1 MRQKSS
7 IFGRL
12 NLLIMYSLISFLIST
27 IPGLSQQG
35 SYSITAQ
42 NILDREN
49 TLNAEASTTAEIF
62 KFSINEILNSADIPV
77 LNANGDPEIFGRT
90 DYGSEFEL
98 ANDLSTTFEIEIPA
112 FVIDVLAEDKN
123 GEYLPVVINGVS
135 DEADGDYIRSYANDE
150 LNAYVEEIYNSNGPN
165 VFSYQYDNRT
175 EIQYLPDEGVNVT
188 HNLYTDGGQS
198 KNYVEGDLRV
208 YTETNSSGYNFINY
222 HDYNI
227 ENPIFAIEYNYE
239 DGATAFEINENNE
252 RYFQRTNSDS
262 TTEIV
267 YSEDQL
273 EIGQSTQTNGNS
285 TTYVKKTDELGNTQ
299 TIRQTETPD
308 GVTTLEYEKNE
319 AAISLNE
326 TYIRDT
332 PIINEDGTQSIF
344 YIGST
349 GAETHIIEELITE
362 NGDRSLYI
370 DDLPFLENVVA
381 VVSQADRIASKD
393 ALTQQLE
400 TLVEN
405 GEQSILLSENF
416 DNSNVRS
423 IDLKEFYDEI
433 NGQAVTPEMGYV
445 RLVADKENQYINLT
459 TGDVVE
465 FFVRPNE
472 SYLENHTSSSELF
485 FFDRPISE
493 TPIIAEIDSDGTD
506 YNTNESSPSEEDL
519 AIRVGPG
526 EEAIRSQN
534 EEIKVYVTTLYIPA
548 PASKFSPSQIV
559 MPVESDGT
567 YIYDEEPD
575 AAEKFADDQEVVAI
589 PAEEAKRLSEKVK
602 EIKKEKEKPTN
613 PKHDE
618 DEPPAL
624 DPGIEM
630 MIKLNNILIDVQKGP
645 SKLLSE
651 TKKKIEKEFPNISNQ
666 LVNLIINSANSNEK
680 FDLIGDPKEFLDK
693 ELAKISDPIE
703 LNSLLGSDLPQ
714 EDLIKIYN
722 LIIYK
727 FFTDLTELGFE
738 KLENQKISF
747 SVNVRNADQIL
758 EQVQLQQDIIAIASI
773 LGSARGNQG
782 LSNLLIEPDEVDL
795 DSSSA
800 LFESN
805 KSQKIL
811 NKIKRFSE
819 VITLINSQSTVT
831 NDGDQILDDTLPI
844 VEVNVGLGES
854 IADALEEKFT
864 EDKRLNRNFQT
875 RSQSS
880 KLEKFDFEIPP
891 REENTKPSAI
901 PPLLTE
907 AVKISD
913 QELQL
918 VAETTEATNNIL
930 DATINRMLT
939 ELGSTSIDTDSTQLI
954 SAANIQEQPN
964 QETPIIREDT
974 VFRNALSSAQKL
986 RQVEDIRAIFQILG
1000 LGS

>member
-62 KFSINEILNSADIPV
+62 KFSINEILNSADIPM
-77 LNANGDPEIFGRT
+77 LNANGDPEIFWRT

-135 DEADGDYIRSYANDE
+135 DEADGNYIRSYANDE

-370 DDLPFLENVVA
+370 DDLPFIENVVA

-405 GEQSILLSENF
+405 GEQSISLSEN
-416 DNSNVRS
+416 
-423 IDLKEFYDEI
+423 
-433 NGQAVTPEMGYV
+433 
-445 RLVADKENQYINLT
+445 
-459 TGDVVE
+459 
-465 FFVRPNE
+465 
-472 SYLENHTSSSELF
+472 
-485 FFDRPISE
+485 
-493 TPIIAEIDSDGTD
+493 
-506 YNTNESSPSEEDL
+506 PS
-519 AIRVGPG
+519 
-526 EEAIRSQN
+526 
-534 EEIKVYVTTLYIPA
+534 
-548 PASKFSPSQIV
+548 
-559 MPVESDGT
+559 
-567 YIYDEEPD
+567 
-575 AAEKFADDQEVVAI
+575 
-589 PAEEAKRLSEKVK
+589 
-602 EIKKEKEKPTN
+602 
-613 PKHDE
+613 
-618 DEPPAL
+618 
-624 DPGIEM
+624 
-630 MIKLNNILIDVQKGP
+630 
-645 SKLLSE
+645 
-651 TKKKIEKEFPNISNQ
+651 
-666 LVNLIINSANSNEK
+666 
-680 FDLIGDPKEFLDK
+680 
-693 ELAKISDPIE
+693 
-703 LNSLLGSDLPQ
+703 
-714 EDLIKIYN
+714 
-722 LIIYK
+722 
-727 FFTDLTELGFE
+727 
-738 KLENQKISF
+738 
-747 SVNVRNADQIL
+747 
-758 EQVQLQQDIIAIASI
+758 
-773 LGSARGNQG
+773 
-782 LSNLLIEPDEVDL
+782 
-795 DSSSA
+795 
-800 LFESN
+800 
-805 KSQKIL
+805 
-811 NKIKRFSE
+811 
-819 VITLINSQSTVT
+819 
-831 NDGDQILDDTLPI
+831 
-844 VEVNVGLGES
+844 
-854 IADALEEKFT
+854 
-864 EDKRLNRNFQT
+864 
-875 RSQSS
+875 
-880 KLEKFDFEIPP
+880 
-891 REENTKPSAI
+891 
-901 PPLLTE
+901 
-907 AVKISD
+907 
-913 QELQL
+913 
-918 VAETTEATNNIL
+918 
-930 DATINRMLT
+930 
-939 ELGSTSIDTDSTQLI
+939 
-954 SAANIQEQPN
+954 
-964 QETPIIREDT
+964 
-974 VFRNALSSAQKL
+974 
-986 RQVEDIRAIFQILG
+986 RQVIACP
-1000 LGS
+1000 